1 MSEPQKRP
9 GILSTIFSVVAAFFG
24 VQSESNRQ
32 RDFKHGSP
40 LAFIIV
46 GVVLAAVMVFT
57 LIGVVNWVLAATSGQ
72 SS

>member
-9 GILSTIFSVVAAFFG
+9 GIISTVFSVIAAFFG

-40 LAFIIV
+40 LAYIIV
-46 GVVLAAVMVFT
+46 GIILAAGMVFG
-57 LIGVVNWVLAATSGQ
+57 LIGIVNWVLAA
-72 SS
+72 SSSQ